1 MPGSVHRPRAGTQ
14 TVLLPEIPCQ
24 GQCTRDPQYTMCNAP
39 SPLDLAECGH
49 IQGIWQCCTESQRG
63 KTSSHSRVCW
73 SRLNQGE
80 DEDGGSLGPLN
91 QVTPT
96 RTAQPRLTTSRSNTQ
111 SYCQGASFIPGA
123 LQGQTTLQNPFWLW
137 GAANF
142 PAYQLPG
149 CHTAMEKWN
158 QRSKVGCPRPQG
170 NDQDFRNPCLENK
183 TKFMIFFRQYWH
195 DQRKQEWC

>member
-111 SYCQGASFIPGA
+111 
-123 LQGQTTLQNPFWLW
+123 
-137 GAANF
+137 
-142 PAYQLPG
+142 
-149 CHTAMEKWN
+149 MEKWN

-170 NDQDFRNPCLENK
+170 EVSLLRYWHARAFRNL
-183 TKFMIFFRQYWH
+183 TG
-195 DQRKQEWC
+195 KQPVGTRMCECKSDRYKYK